1 APNTIIV
8 AGFAGLVAGAISM
21 ALGEYTSV
29 RTQTEQV
36 AAEVAKER
44 RELERNPEVET
55 EELAHMWMARG
66 VPGGLAPEGARAAV
80 RTRSRGRAG
89 GPHQPGG
96 GAAGACPGG
105 AGRRSD
111 RAAEPVDSGDLV

>member
-44 RELERNPEVET
+44 HELERNPEVET
-55 EELAHMWMARG
+55 EELAQMWVERGLPEALARE
-66 VPGGLAPEGARAAV
+66 VAAV
-80 RTRSRGRAG
+80 V
-89 GPHQPGG
+89 HQNPQ
-96 GAAGACPGG
+96 AALRVHAQEELG
-105 AGRRSD
+105 
-111 RAAEPVDSGDLV
+111 VDPDEQ